1 MSDRE
6 DDHAAALDRLE
17 DLIVADDSPH
27 STLAAAGDMRARG
40 SHARREDPVENRH
53 ASEASGF
60 STAHAPGKN
69 RTCARGLGNRCS
81 IH

>member
-40 SHARREDPVENRH
+40 SPTLALSIPSRIIMRAKRADSRRRMPPARIEL
-53 ASEASGF
+53 
-60 STAHAPGKN
+60 AHAV
-69 RTCARGLGNRCS
+69 
-81 IH
+81 